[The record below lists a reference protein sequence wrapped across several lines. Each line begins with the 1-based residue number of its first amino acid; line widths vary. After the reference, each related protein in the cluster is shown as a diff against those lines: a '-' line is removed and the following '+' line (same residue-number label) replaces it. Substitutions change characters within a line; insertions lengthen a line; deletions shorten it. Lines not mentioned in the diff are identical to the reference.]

1 VAKIVAFIL
10 RIRRLQKLQNYQP
23 SDIIA
28 MDETAVWSDM
38 VSNSTVNQIG
48 AREVSVRSTGH
59 EKSRVSVCLTAK
71 ADGTKLKPFIVF
83 KEKGANR
90 DIEAMK
96 KEPEFKN
103 KCVLATSSNAW
114 MAAETPTQYVNEV
127 IGSLSLRRRL
137 FVWDTY
143 ACHLLKNIK
152 TTLKKKRVD
161 TEYVPG
167 GCTAY
172 VQTADVSWNKPFKAD
187 CTEQYDEWMAN
198 EGLTNLTQMGNL
210 RAPPRRDVVRWILK
224 AWEKLQPEIIV
235 KSFSVCGHTTAV
247 DGSQDHEIS
256 CFKENRSCHAGLAI
270 LKSQQA
276 DVDTPEGNPFVPT
289 DEDIE
294 SACPPELL
302 IDRDVDDDAILDIEN

>member
-1 VAKIVAFIL
+1 
-10 RIRRLQKLQNYQP
+10 
-23 SDIIA
+23 
-28 MDETAVWSDM
+28 M
-38 VSNSTVNQIG
+38 
-48 AREVSVRSTGH
+48 
-59 EKSRVSVCLTAK
+59 
-71 ADGTKLKPFIVF
+71 
-83 KEKGANR
+83 
-90 DIEAMK
+90 
-96 KEPEFKN
+96 
-103 KCVLATSSNAW
+103 
-114 MAAETPTQYVNEV
+114 
-127 IGSLSLRRRL
+127 
-137 FVWDTY
+137 
-143 ACHLLKNIK
+143 
-152 TTLKKKRVD
+152 
-161 TEYVPG
+161 PG

-187 CTEQYDEWMAN
+187 CTEQYDEWLAN

-235 KSFSVCGHTTAV
+235 KSFLVCGHTTAV